1 MACFSQ
7 NCNNC
12 DDTLVCWFV
21 SDSESI
27 DIAKTVDGYYSQG
40 FDGCRALIS
49 VNGLPSSAMSQY
61 LETSHNFTGSTALDS
76 IQNGGTYEGYGN
88 GDICNSCSS
97 YDEYIQGAHIVEYGL
112 RRMVPEGED
121 DTSESSQYT
130 ATTIL
135 EDSMSGL
142 NDLVQVYIPSS
153 VTKIKNGAFSG
164 CSNLNTLIVGTN
176 TKSIGNSAF
185 ENCGIENIDWGCC
198 GSKTLTL
205 GNAAFKNCDNLK
217 ELNIEDC
224 IKSCGSD
231 CFASCNSLSSVTIGN
246 GLSRLSVRM
255 FSACTSLESI
265 DIPDNIVQI
274 GESAFRGCSSLAS
287 VTIPSSVKNMDGY
300 AFANCYGLQ
309 SAEIIGNGLILRA
322 GLFNGC
328 TSLTSVTIG
337 SGVTAV
343 GISPGPA
350 PESVLGPFSMCYR
363 LSSID
368 IPDNV
373 TFIGSNLF
381 FQDEALTSVT
391 IGSGVTLRSSFN
403 FNAFSGTTNLREI
416 TINSEGGLYGQL
428 SGKTSL
434 EKLTIGDVPTKIG
447 YEAFKNCY
455 SLTSV
460 TIGNGVKS
468 IDDYAF
474 YNCSG
479 LTSVR
484 IGNGLESIGVEAFR
498 LCDALITIGPQGSG
512 ASLELP
518 SSLKKI
524 GDYAFFSCNGLTDII
539 LPEGLTTIGNTSF
552 SSCRSLTSITI
563 SSTVTS
569 IGENFLGSRVPMP
582 VIDVTCLA
590 IIPPSLGN
598 NAFQRITTLQHIYVP
613 SGSVDA
619 YKSAENW
626 RDFANLITSL
636 N

>member
-61 LETSHNFTGSTALDS
+61 LETSHNFTGSTSPSS

-121 DTSESSQYT
+121 DTSENSQYT

-135 EDSMSGL
+135 EDSMSDL

-164 CSNLNTLIVGTN
+164 CGNLKTLIVGVN

-198 GSKTLTL
+198 GSKSLTL
-205 GNAAFKNCDNLK
+205 GNSAFENCGSLK
-217 ELNIEDC
+217 DLNIEDC

-246 GLSRLSVRM
+246 GLSRLSPRM
-255 FSACTSLESI
+255 FSGCTSLESI

-274 GESAFRGCSSLAS
+274 GERAFDSCSSLSS
-287 VTIPSSVKNMDGY
+287 VTIPSSVKNMEIY
-300 AFANCYGLQ
+300 AFASCYNLQ
-309 SAEIIGNGLILRA
+309 SAEIIGNGLTLRS
-322 GLFNGC
+322 GLFNNC
-328 TSLTSVTIG
+328 SHLTSVTIG

-343 GISPGPA
+343 GGIPSSQA
-350 PESVLGPFSMCYR
+350 TEMGPFAFCYG

-373 TFIGSNLF
+373 TFIGSNIF
-381 FQDEALTSVT
+381 FQCGALTSVT
-391 IGSGVTLRSSFN
+391 IGSGVTSPSSFQDN
-403 FNAFSGTTNLREI
+403 SFSETPNLREV

-434 EKLTIGDVPTKIG
+434 EKITIGDAPTKIG
-447 YEAFKNCY
+447 NDAFKDCDG
-455 SLTSV
+455 LTSV
-460 TIGNGVKS
+460 TIGNGVIS
-468 IDDYAF
+468 IGSRAF
-474 YNCSG
+474 QNCDS
-479 LTSVR
+479 LAKVI
-484 IGNGLESIGVEAFR
+484 IGNGVVTIGEEAFR
-498 LCDALITIGPQGSG
+498 TDKSLTSMGGKGSG
-512 ASLELP
+512 ASVEIPSNVRIIGRNAFSNCSFTDVVLP
-518 SSLKKI
+518 QGI
-524 GDYAFFSCNGLTDII
+524 
-539 LPEGLTTIGNTSF
+539 TTIEDYGF
-552 SSCRSLTSITI
+552 ASCTQLTSITI
-563 SSTVTS
+563 SSTVSS
-569 IGENFLGSRVPMP
+569 IGSNFVSGRRMNIKD
-582 VIDVTCLA
+582 VICLA
-590 IIPPSLGN
+590 LTPPSLGAEPFEYVN
-598 NAFQRITTLQHIYVP
+598 TLEHIYVP
-613 SGSVDA
+613 SSSVDA